1 MASNITP
8 GTAQYGVIA
17 NPTGKAESTTQ
28 IGAQLTPVEHGRT
41 AAKSAYTTTA
51 STGPIGGVITSGGVV
66 TTTTTGTV
74 STKADGTYS
83 NVTLTTYGS
92 GRGVEIEYTVASNVA
107 GTVSVTK
114 AGNNYV
120 VGENLVVTD
129 DTGVTLTVAS
139 IS

>member
-51 STGPIGGVITSGGVV
+51 STGPIGGGTTFGAVATV
-66 TTTTTGTV
+66 TLVGTV
-74 STKADGTYS
+74 STKADGTE
-83 NVTLTTYGS
+83 TGAATTGS
-92 GRGVEIEYTVASNVA
+92 TIGSSGATITYTVASNVA
-107 GTVSVTK
+107 SGTTVV
-114 AGNNYV
+114 AGGSGYV
-120 VGENLVVTD
+120 VGDN
-129 DTGVTLTVAS
+129 DTQYPYEGGM
-139 IS
+139 